1 MIGITIISPA
11 DNTCFRI
18 EPGTAATGAQMPV
31 IMAEA
36 GITGV
41 TPDPSSST
49 RFTWLVKIHFQ
60 CADCSNG
67 LDKKITDELR
77 LTSIGGKCAITFPH
91 VRGGDLTISVSADLA
106 TGCYEKISKG
116 LKVQGVNP
124 VRQEINAACGVV
136 ALQKICC
143 QESRGRQFDAAAE
156 TGVSDCPLFSG
167 DRLGGVGLMQITNP
181 APTDDDHWDWRA
193 NIRHG
198 AQIFNSRRAAASR
211 YAAAVR
217 GSAEFRELVRRFNA
231 GRNPP
236 VDVVLP
242 DFTPAQLEL
251 DMIRGY
257 NGWAGRDAFDNVLHE
272 FRVPLDAQG
281 NLQVNVDAANRGV
294 IVWEQVPAA
303 DRPCGRDSWGD
314 PNYVANVQ
322 GQIP

>member
-124 VRQEINAACGVV
+124 VRQEINAV
-136 ALQKICC
+136 AGWWRCRK
-143 QESRGRQFDAAAE
+143 SAA
-156 TGVSDCPLFSG
+156 
-167 DRLGGVGLMQITNP
+167 
-181 APTDDDHWDWRA
+181 
-193 NIRHG
+193 
-198 AQIFNSRRAAASR
+198 RRAGVDSLMRRQKRAYR
-211 YAAAVR
+211 IVHY
-217 GSAEFRELVRRFNA
+217 LVA
-231 GRNPP
+231 
-236 VDVVLP
+236 
-242 DFTPAQLEL
+242 T
-251 DMIRGY
+251 
-257 NGWAGRDAFDNVLHE
+257 GWEG
-272 FRVPLDAQG
+272 
-281 NLQVNVDAANRGV
+281 
-294 IVWEQVPAA
+294 
-303 DRPCGRDSWGD
+303 WG
-314 PNYVANVQ
+314 
-322 GQIP
+322 